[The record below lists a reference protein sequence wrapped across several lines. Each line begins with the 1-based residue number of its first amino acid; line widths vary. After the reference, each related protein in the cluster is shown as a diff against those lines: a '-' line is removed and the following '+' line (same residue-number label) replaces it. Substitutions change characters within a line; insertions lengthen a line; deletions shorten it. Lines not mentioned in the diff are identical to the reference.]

1 MSQIKITK
9 EQEELLKEHYLNP
22 KNFGKMDN
30 YDAKGICKNLEKNA
44 EVTIF
49 LKINQENI
57 VKDIKFLF
65 KGCKSILFSG
75 SLFTDTVKGETI
87 QEGTELC
94 HELLTQ
100 LESDLSP
107 DKEKPRL
114 VMHAFLAAIS
124 NLEDRKNGIKENE
137 KMKIIY
143 SFKDIS
149 KNTIH

>member
-9 EQEELLKEHYLNP
+9 EQEELLKEHYTNP

-30 YDAKGICKNLEKNA
+30 YDAKGVCKNPEKNA

-65 KGCKSILFSG
+65 KGCKSTLLSG

-87 QEGTELC
+87 QEGISLC
-94 HELLTQ
+94 HELLVQ

-114 VMHAFLAAIS
+114 VMYAFLTAVS
-124 NLEDRKNGIKENE
+124 NFEDRKNGIKKNE
-137 KMKIIY
+137 KIKIIY
-143 SFKDIS
+143 SS
-149 KNTIH
+149 KLF